1 TVEYD
6 NIQVDDRIV
15 VLSSFTV
22 TAADVV
28 AQRAL
33 AMVVVGGRVN
43 YIANGFETRTLCVDI
58 VAG

>member
-1 TVEYD
+1 M
-6 NIQVDDRIV
+6 
-15 VLSSFTV
+15 SSFTV